1 MRRSAVIFVLIFTL
15 LAANICTGCGGNSS
29 GAGDPQS
36 SVSSGSGDNG
46 AGKTETD
53 GQSDAAGKTDGTG
66 QSDDA
71 GKTDGTGQSDS
82 AGKTGDAASIPDTNE
97 SAVSDWGVADDG
109 NSAETGAKSTSSGEN
124 NTDPSFSQV
133 LVDNEDLYFAIKSVR
148 DDSALGYEWKVYA
161 ENRTDRNLMF
171 SFEKVS
177 VNGVMCDPFWAEV
190 INAGKKGNCE
200 ITWMRDTLENK
211 QIGDVTQVDFTLNV
225 YNDDDYTEAALMHD
239 PFTVYP
245 LGEENAAATVREPA
259 ETDHILVDDDNCSVI
274 ITGYEPDNSWGYAMK
289 LYLVN
294 RTDSDMVFSVND
306 SSVNGIMCDPFWAE
320 IVCAGKSSYSTVLW
334 DKSALEKNDITSV
347 EEISLPLTVYADED
361 IGNPYV
367 DETFELTPGAE

>member
-15 LAANICTGCGGNSS
+15 IIANICTGCGSS
-29 GAGDPQS
+29 APNQ
-36 SVSSGSGDNG
+36 DNG
-46 AGKTETD
+46 SAKTES
-53 GQSDAAGKTDGTG
+53 GGSSDAAGKTDASGKSG
-66 QSDDA
+66 DA
-71 GKTDGTGQSDS
+71 GKSDA
-82 AGKTGDAASIPDTNE
+82 AGKTGDASSIPDTNE
-97 SAVSDWGVADDG
+97 SAVSDWGTADAG
-109 NSAETGAKSTSSGEN
+109 TKNSSGEGG
-124 NTDPSFSQV
+124 PAPAFSQV

>member
-29 GAGDPQS
+29 GTGDPQS
-36 SVSSGSGDNG
+36 GVSSGAGDNG

-66 QSDDA
+66 QSDD
-71 GKTDGTGQSDS
+71 

-274 ITGYEPDNSWGYAMK
+274 ITGYEPDNSWGFAMQ

-294 RTDSDMVFSVND
+294 KTDKDLVFSADNA
-306 SSVNGIMCDPFWAE
+306 SINGIMCEPYWAE
-320 IVCAGKSSYSTVLW
+320 VVASGKSAISTILW
-334 DKSALEKNDITSV
+334 DKSSLAENAITQVS
-347 EEISLPLTVYADED
+347 EISIPFKVYSDKNIAE
-361 IGNPYV
+361 PYV
-367 DETFELTPGAE
+367 DETIELKP